1 MTLGLEREY
10 TERMAIVNQT
20 MQAEAKSEKWPQW
33 FWRPYWG
40 MVSATAF
47 LVVCVCILGY
57 RAITGND
64 QNAIG
69 MIPMLIG
76 AFTTLFTIP
85 GAVLGITTCGRNK
98 PKQKK
103 ERSVGNVL

>member
-1 MTLGLEREY
+1 
-10 TERMAIVNQT
+10 
-20 MQAEAKSEKWPQW
+20 
-33 FWRPYWG
+33 

-47 LVVCVCILGY
+47 LAVCVFVCILAY
-57 RAITGND
+57 RAITKSD

-85 GAVLGITTCGRNK
+85 GAVLGITTWGRNK
-98 PKQKK
+98 LKDKREGLLMLQEKP
-103 ERSVGNVL
+103 